1 MLANGRG
8 VRMRVLVSVLS
19 CMVLLTSCTWLP
31 TFRQI
36 SDSELTV
43 LKQDLQN
50 EFGLQVL
57 EGTDGARW
65 GSELIAVQDALR
77 KVDRNF
83 LSRQP
88 IRRLKRVRQS
98 STKAP
103 EYFDATTQ
111 EIGLQDGAYM
121 GGNSYN
127 DEAIATATLH
137 AVALAWV
144 ANQLDLEAFRLIV
157 SSGNAGVSSAALM
170 GRPGASRNLEKV
182 GAFATLSEW
191 KAQGPGGQAPYGVS
205 EAYEPPFDYRHEH
218 RDREDWRE
226 EFTHER
232 QKQDPRS
239 DLAQAFA
246 CYHLHP
252 DVMLRDAPRKAL
264 FVKKAILGQ

>member
-1 MLANGRG
+1 
-8 VRMRVLVSVLS
+8 MRVLVSVLS
-19 CMVLLTSCTWLP
+19 CLVLVTGCAWLP

-36 SDSELTV
+36 SDGELDI

-50 EFGLQVL
+50 EFGIQVI
-57 EGTDGARW
+57 EGADGARW

-88 IRRLKRVRQS
+88 IRRLKRVRQANP
-98 STKAP
+98 KAP
-103 EYFDATTQ
+103 EYFDMNAQ

-121 GGNSYN
+121 GGSSYN
-127 DEAIATATLH
+127 DESIAMATLH

-144 ANQLDLEAFRLIV
+144 ANPLDLEAFRLTV
-157 SSGNAGVSSAALM
+157 SGGQAGVAAAALM
-170 GRPGASRNLEKV
+170 NRPGASRNLEKV
-182 GAFATLSEW
+182 GVFATLSEW
-191 KAQGPGGQAPYGVS
+191 KAQGTGGQAPYGVN
-205 EAYEPPFDYRHEH
+205 EAYELPFDYRHEH

-226 EFTHER
+226 EFTHDR
-232 QKQDPRS
+232 QKQDPKS

-252 DVMLRDAPRKAL
+252 DVMLRDAPKKAA
-264 FVKKAILGQ
+264 FVKKAILAQ